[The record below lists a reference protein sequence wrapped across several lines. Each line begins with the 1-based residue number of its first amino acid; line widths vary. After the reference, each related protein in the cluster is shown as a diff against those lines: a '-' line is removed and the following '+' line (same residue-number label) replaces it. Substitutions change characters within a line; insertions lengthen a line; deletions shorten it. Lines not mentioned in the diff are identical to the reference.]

1 MESRVNSVRDGS
13 VVSDWNFVPSG
24 LNPGNLVTR
33 DFDFVETENDDFCW
47 QGPRFLLPTDITSWP
62 SQKNFVAEEDAF
74 DYDVR
79 SVNTL
84 VTAEETV
91 DVKVCGLDRIADA
104 RRYSSLKTLLMV
116 TCFLA
121 RLKNNLLAKSRKKNF
136 IKGQIITKEFN
147 EAKKL

>member
-24 LNPGNLVTR
+24 LNPGNIVTR
-33 DFDFVETENDDFCW
+33 DFDFVETENSDFYW
-47 QGPRFLLPTDITSWP
+47 QGPRFLLSTDITSWP
-62 SQKNFVAEEDAF
+62 SQKNFVAEEGAF

-84 VTAEETV
+84 VTADETV

-104 RRYSSLKTLLMV
+104 R
-116 TCFLA
+116 
-121 RLKNNLLAKSRKKNF
+121 
-136 IKGQIITKEFN
+136 
-147 EAKKL
+147 